1 MFDIVI
7 YNGFHITM
15 EGKGLGVIEEGG
27 LAIQDGKIAAVG
39 TAEEMRRADARRKID
54 ASGMAV
60 LPGLIDAHVHTGF
73 GLLRGLS
80 QSVGLV
86 HPERLWFFPPENN
99 PGRKPYPCPLYAPQP
114 DRS

>member
-27 LAIQDGKIAAVG
+27 LAIQDGKVAAVG

-60 LPGLIDAHVHTGF
+60 LPGLIDAQSTPASACCEAFLRTSAPGCSAGF
-73 GLLRGLS
+73 GRFMMNWIGKVRRSAPALQFLR
-80 QSVGLV
+80 
-86 HPERLWFFPPENN
+86 P
-99 PGRKPYPCPLYAPQP
+99 
-114 DRS
+114 

>member
-15 EGKGLGVIEEGG
+15 EGEGLGVIEEGG

-80 QSVGLV
+80 QDIGSWMQRGS
-86 HPERLWFFPPENN
+86 
-99 PGRKPYPCPLYAPQP
+99 GRFMMNWIGKVRRSAPALQFLRP
-114 DRS
+114 

>member
-60 LPGLIDAHVHTGF
+60 LPGLIDAHVHTGLRPAARPF
-73 GLLRGLS
+73 SGHRLLDARGLWPFYDELDRKVRRS
-80 QSVGLV
+80 A
-86 HPERLWFFPPENN
+86 PPCN
-99 PGRKPYPCPLYAPQP
+99 
-114 DRS
+114 S